1 MNKYIHTLINTV
13 KFDTEKV
20 RSSIVDICQ
29 QFHQDVIALSA
40 DFLSSLKRRNYVTPT
55 SYLELIVAFK
65 QNLDLKRLEGTR
77 SHALSL
83 AIYFLIE

>member
-1 MNKYIHTLINTV
+1 
-13 KFDTEKV
+13 
-20 RSSIVDICQ
+20 VDICQ

-65 QNLDLKRLEGTR
+65 QNLDFKRMEVSQAKIRYDVGLEK
-77 SHALSL
+77 L
-83 AIYFLIE
+83 AFAADQVSTVIAFSKSTSSYDGC